1 MHFTRRQWMGAGAAG
16 MFGAMAYGLKLSP
29 IAQALAATELDAN
42 AQLAALKS
50 FSGVVP
56 HATLYGPLL
65 ATVEKGRIVKIEAHR
80 WRARW
85 RTAWRS
91 RIG

>member
-56 HATLYGPLL
+56 HATHYGPLL
-65 ATVEKGRIVKIEAHR
+65 ATVEKAVSS
-80 WRARW
+80 
-85 RTAWRS
+85 RS
-91 RIG
+91 RPRPATKCPRPC

>member
-42 AQLAALKS
+42 APLAA
-50 FSGVVP
+50 
-56 HATLYGPLL
+56 
-65 ATVEKGRIVKIEAHR
+65 
-80 WRARW
+80 
-85 RTAWRS
+85 
-91 RIG
+91 